1 MIMDK
6 ARPHLPGIMNKII
19 QISEPNE
26 INEFCFYNDEA
37 GRLNP
42 VLLPLQV
49 FVFDRTVDLLSAESH
64 PVPRLLSPGRW
75 PLPRHQYCDTPGH
88 FKKLL
93 WLVEHVKRVKAIIY
107 TSNILSF
114 LNGFCGHM
122 GWSLVW
128 QMSFDLLMWHS
139 MEIVFWLYRFKNL
152 EKNKCLALRL
162 TK

>member
-64 PVPRLLSPGRW
+64 PVPRLLSPGR
-75 PLPRHQYCDTPGH
+75 
-88 FKKLL
+88 
-93 WLVEHVKRVKAIIY
+93 
-107 TSNILSF
+107 
-114 LNGFCGHM
+114 
-122 GWSLVW
+122 
-128 QMSFDLLMWHS
+128 
-139 MEIVFWLYRFKNL
+139 
-152 EKNKCLALRL
+152 
-162 TK
+162 